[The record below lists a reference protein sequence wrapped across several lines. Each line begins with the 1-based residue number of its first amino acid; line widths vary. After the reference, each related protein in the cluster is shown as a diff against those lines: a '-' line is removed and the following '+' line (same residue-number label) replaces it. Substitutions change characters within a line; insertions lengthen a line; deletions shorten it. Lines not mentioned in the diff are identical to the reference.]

1 MSVIGDIYNI
11 PQPYAMYCGNA
22 KTKAMAKI
30 TAGMVEWAPEKVCC
44 VVEDAERLFADV
56 PCVEVRDLD
65 KTDAETLVIGFAP
78 FGGQINDDIDRVV
91 CEALKRGLNVAA
103 ALHVK
108 LADNPKYFALAREH
122 GVSLYD
128 FRHHPEQY
136 PLGTGIRRDGIR
148 VLTVGTDCSCGK
160 KFTALA
166 LTKKLTEMSQKA
178 VFCATGQTGFLISGR
193 GINNDTVVADFL
205 AGAAEWLSPDDKDA
219 IYLIEGQGA
228 IRHPAYTGGSMSLI
242 AGSQPDALVM
252 CHTVGRNVMMGT
264 EREISITDEISAN
277 LAAAAMH
284 DWYPRVVGISINFCE
299 SGMSKEQRKKY
310 LATIE
315 RNIGYVAFDP
325 QEGGEAF
332 DRVATTIALL
342 SRP

>member
-30 TAGMVEWAPEKVCC
+30 TAGMVEWASEKVCC
-44 VVEDAERLFADV
+44 VVEDSGRLF
-56 PCVEVRDLD
+56 PEMPHVEVRDLD

-78 FGGQINDDIDRVV
+78 FGGQINDDIDRVI

-108 LADNPKYFALAREH
+108 LSDNPKYFALAREH

-136 PLGTGIRRDGIR
+136 PLGTGVSRAGLR

-160 KFTALA
+160 KYTALA
-166 LTKKLTEMSQKA
+166 LTKKLTELNQKA

-205 AGAAEWLSPDDKDA
+205 AGAAEWLSPADKEA

-242 AGSQPDALVM
+242 AGSQPDAIVM
-252 CHTVGRNVMMGT
+252 CHTVGRNFMMNT
-264 EREISITDEISAN
+264 EREIDIVAEISAN

-284 DWYPRVVGISINFCE
+284 DWYPKVVGISINFCE
-299 SGMSKEQRKKY
+299 VEMTKTQRAEY
-310 LATIE
+310 LQE
-315 RNIGYVAFDP
+315 VSNRLGYVAFDP

-332 DRVATTIALL
+332 DRVAHFIASLK
-342 SRP
+342 R